1 MEINDTVIKN
11 IRKEIESHRE
21 EIADREEKIKV
32 LMESIDFEED
42 NLAATITKKY
52 AGRYFLA
59 KDSTKDTI
67 KLFKFKKFERN
78 CWGWFICGDC
88 FWYTLGQKSFF
99 SIEPNY
105 NLSLKGMD
113 VRSIANLTA
122 CFEQEY
128 MEITKEEFQK
138 YKDAATKNFIE
149 KL

>member
-11 IRKEIESHRE
+11 IRKQVEAYRE

-42 NLAATITKKY
+42 NLSATITKEY

-59 KDSTKDTI
+59 KNSTKNTI
-67 KLFKFKKFERN
+67 KVFKFKKFERN
-78 CWGWFICGDC
+78 CWGWFICGDY

-99 SIEPNY
+99 GIEPDY
-105 NLSLKGMD
+105 NLILKSMD
-113 VRSIANLTA
+113 NKIENIIS

-128 MEITKEEFQK
+128 MEITKEELQK
-138 YKDAATKNFIE
+138 YKDAAAKNFME

>member
-11 IRKEIESHRE
+11 IRKQVEVYRE

-42 NLAATITKKY
+42 NLSATITKKY

-59 KDSTKDTI
+59 KDSTKNTI

-78 CWGWFICGDC
+78 CWGWFICGDY

-99 SIEPNY
+99 GIETDY

-113 VRSIANLTA
+113 VKSIANLTA

>member
-11 IRKEIESHRE
+11 IRKQVEAYRE

-42 NLAATITKKY
+42 NLSATITKKY

-59 KDSTKDTI
+59 KNSTKNTI

-78 CWGWFICGDC
+78 CWGWFICGDY

-99 SIEPNY
+99 GIEPDY
-105 NLSLKGMD
+105 NLILKSMD
-113 VRSIANLTA
+113 NRIANIIS

>member
-11 IRKEIESHRE
+11 IRKQVEAYRE

-42 NLAATITKKY
+42 NLSATITKEY

-59 KDSTKDTI
+59 KNSTKNTI

-78 CWGWFICGDC
+78 CWGWFICGDY

-99 SIEPNY
+99 GIEPDY
-105 NLSLKGMD
+105 NLILKSMD
-113 VRSIANLTA
+113 NKIENIIS

-128 MEITKEEFQK
+128 MEITKEELQK
-138 YKDAATKNFIE
+138 YKDAAAKNFME

>member
-11 IRKEIESHRE
+11 IRKQVEAYRK

-42 NLAATITKKY
+42 NLSATITKKY

-59 KDSTKDTI
+59 KNSTKNTI

-78 CWGWFICGDC
+78 CWGWFICGDY

-99 SIEPNY
+99 GIEPDY
-105 NLSLKGMD
+105 NLILKSMD
-113 VRSIANLTA
+113 NKIENIIS

-128 MEITKEEFQK
+128 MEITKEELQK
-138 YKDAATKNFIE
+138 YKDAAAKNFME

>member
-1 MEINDTVIKN
+1 MEINDTVIEN
-11 IRKEIESHRE
+11 IRKHIKTYRE
-21 EIADREEKIKV
+21 EIADREKKIKA
-32 LMESIDFEED
+32 LIESIDFEED
-42 NLAATITKKY
+42 NLSATITKKY

-59 KDSTKDTI
+59 KDSTKNTI

-78 CWGWFICGDC
+78 CWGWFICGDY

-105 NLSLKGMD
+105 NLCLESMD
-113 VRSIANLTA
+113 AKSIANLIA
-122 CFEQEY
+122 YFESEY
-128 MEITKEEFQK
+128 TEISKEEFQK

>member
-11 IRKEIESHRE
+11 IRKQVEAYRE

-42 NLAATITKKY
+42 NLSATITKKY

-59 KDSTKDTI
+59 NNSTKNTI

-78 CWGWFICGDC
+78 CWGWFICGDY

-99 SIEPNY
+99 GIEPDY
-105 NLSLKGMD
+105 NLILKSMD
-113 VRSIANLTA
+113 NKIENIIS

-128 MEITKEEFQK
+128 MEITKEELQK
-138 YKDAATKNFIE
+138 YKDAAAKNFIE

>member
-11 IRKEIESHRE
+11 IRKQVEAYRE

-42 NLAATITKKY
+42 NLSATITKKY

-59 KDSTKDTI
+59 KDSTKNTI

-88 FWYTLGQKSFF
+88 FWYTLGEKSFF
-99 SIEPNY
+99 GIEPDY
-105 NLSLKGMD
+105 NLILKSMD
-113 VRSIANLTA
+113 NKIENIIS

-128 MEITKEEFQK
+128 MEITKEELQK
-138 YKDAATKNFIE
+138 YKDAAAKNFIE

>member
-11 IRKEIESHRE
+11 IRKQVEAYRE

-42 NLAATITKKY
+42 NLSATITKKY

-59 KDSTKDTI
+59 KDSTKNTI
-67 KLFKFKKFERN
+67 KLFKFKNFERN
-78 CWGWFICGDC
+78 CWGWFICGDY

-99 SIEPNY
+99 GIEPDY
-105 NLSLKGMD
+105 NLILKSMD
-113 VRSIANLTA
+113 NKIENIIS

-128 MEITKEEFQK
+128 MEITKEELQK
-138 YKDAATKNFIE
+138 YKDAAAKNFIE

>member
-11 IRKEIESHRE
+11 IRKQVEAYRE

-42 NLAATITKKY
+42 NLSATIAKEY

-59 KDSTKDTI
+59 KNSTKNTI
-67 KLFKFKKFERN
+67 KVFKFKKFERN
-78 CWGWFICGDC
+78 CWGWFICGDY

-99 SIEPNY
+99 GIEPDY
-105 NLSLKGMD
+105 NLILKSMD
-113 VRSIANLTA
+113 NKIENIIS

-128 MEITKEEFQK
+128 MEITKEELQK
-138 YKDAATKNFIE
+138 YKDAAAKNFME

>member
-11 IRKEIESHRE
+11 IRKQVEAYRE

-42 NLAATITKKY
+42 NLSATITKKY

-59 KDSTKDTI
+59 KNSTENTI
-67 KLFKFKKFERN
+67 KVFKFKKFERN
-78 CWGWFICGDC
+78 CWGWFICGDY

-99 SIEPNY
+99 GIEPDY
-105 NLSLKGMD
+105 NLILKSMD
-113 VRSIANLTA
+113 NRIANTIS

-128 MEITKEEFQK
+128 MEITKEELQK
-138 YKDAATKNFIE
+138 YKDAAAKNFME

>member
-11 IRKEIESHRE
+11 IRKQVEAYRE

-42 NLAATITKKY
+42 NLSATITKKY

-67 KLFKFKKFERN
+67 KLFKFKKFEKN
-78 CWGWFICGDC
+78 CWGWFICGDY
-88 FWYTLGQKSFF
+88 FWYVLGLGSFL
-99 SIEPNY
+99 SITPNY
-105 NLSLKGMD
+105 NLNLKGMED
-113 VRSIANLTA
+113 KTIANLIV

-138 YKDAATKNFIE
+138 YKDAVAKNFIE
-149 KL
+149 RL